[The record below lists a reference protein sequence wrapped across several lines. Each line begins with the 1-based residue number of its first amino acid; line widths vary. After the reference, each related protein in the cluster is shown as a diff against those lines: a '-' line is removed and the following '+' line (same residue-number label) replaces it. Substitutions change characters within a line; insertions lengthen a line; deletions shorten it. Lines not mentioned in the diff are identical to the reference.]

1 MSTSSLHYASKAY
14 GKIAREVAGPRELE
28 ASLLLEAAARLQ
40 AVQDNWHSKPNGLPE
55 ALLYNRRLWLV
66 FMDAVASEDNR
77 LPVEVRQNIAN
88 LSVFVMGEIYS
99 LMTGPKPQH
108 LTNLIGINRGLAKGL
123 SARRQGNPPQRAA

>member
-1 MSTSSLHYASKAY
+1 MHYASKAY

-28 ASLLLEAAARLQ
+28 ASLLLEAAAKLQ
-40 AVQDNWHSKPNGLPE
+40 AVQDNWRSKPSGLPE

-66 FMDAVASEDNR
+66 FMDAVASADNR
-77 LPVEVRQNIAN
+77 LPANVRQNILN

-99 LMTGPKPQH
+99 LMTKPKPQH

-123 SARRQGNPPQRAA
+123 SAQRQDGPPQRAA